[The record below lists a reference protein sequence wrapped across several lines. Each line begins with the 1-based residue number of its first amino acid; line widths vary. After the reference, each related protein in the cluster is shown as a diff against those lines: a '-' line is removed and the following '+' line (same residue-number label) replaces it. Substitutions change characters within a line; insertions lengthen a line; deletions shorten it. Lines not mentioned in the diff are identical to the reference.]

1 MGILGIENRTENWK
15 TARHFAPFFKSA
27 SARAALA
34 NRLLRPYEESESDA
48 VKAVKM
54 ELYWKG
60 MRDYIHELDKNK
72 KPTTQ
77 DFQKRY
83 VRLFPDLRDRIC
95 EFNIQ
100 KFNDLRLPKPCNYD
114 VSTESRMQSLRNN
127 LRNTEIDIVL
137 QTPRHLFIGEAKD
150 ESGFGADESL
160 VLVHQLVRQYVMAR
174 ILVDLIPGA
183 TNTCVVPFIVGHP
196 DKLASMTKTNQVRFM
211 CGKGWLRRENVMS
224 WDEIAG
230 IAKAGAVSG

>member
-83 VRLFPDLRDRIC
+83 VCLFL
-95 EFNIQ
+95 
-100 KFNDLRLPKPCNYD
+100 
-114 VSTESRMQSLRNN
+114 
-127 LRNTEIDIVL
+127 
-137 QTPRHLFIGEAKD
+137 
-150 ESGFGADESL
+150 
-160 VLVHQLVRQYVMAR
+160 
-174 ILVDLIPGA
+174 
-183 TNTCVVPFIVGHP
+183 TCVTVFANSIF
-196 DKLASMTKTNQVRFM
+196 KNSMTYGSRSHAITM
-211 CGKGWLRRENVMS
+211 CLQKAECRAYATTS
-224 WDEIAG
+224 EIL
-230 IAKAGAVSG
+230 K